1 MRVSSHSFRE
11 SGFVGRPGSDQLV
24 QTENGLCSVYLLA
37 RSIMW
42 RRVDTCW
49 NSTFGISRMNGKGVK
64 RRAEIP
70 HGSST
75 TSDNN
80 IVHTNNKQLTSN
92 PLLAVPLSAIAETP
106 RCANNKYNCDYIYI
120 YIYIYVYIYIY
131 IHVHVHAYIHIHNKA
146 QAIQQICAS
155 SLVVLPTT
163 SPPSG
168 EHTTASSITL
178 RGFTNQEPNKSADAK
193 KHNLYRSV
201 KLIQHTH
208 FSSTN
213 NVFAC

>member
-106 RCANNKYNCDYIYI
+106 RCANNKYNCDYKYI
-120 YIYIYVYIYIY
+120 YIYIYMYTYIYIY
-131 IHVHVHAYIHIHNKA
+131 TYMYMHTYIYIIKRKQSNRFVQAALSFCRQHHLRAANTLQQAALHFAASLIKNQTKA
-146 QAIQQICAS
+146 QTQRN
-155 SLVVLPTT
+155 
-163 SPPSG
+163 
-168 EHTTASSITL
+168 ITY
-178 RGFTNQEPNKSADAK
+178 TEVSN
-193 KHNLYRSV
+193 
-201 KLIQHTH
+201 
-208 FSSTN
+208 
-213 NVFAC
+213 